1 MTKSEPI
8 NPKKFQIVVGQF
20 AKHGTAAVKSINPLA
35 VLTETLEYLK
45 VKTEEETKREHI
57 WAKRDVLLT
66 ALNMEKDTI
75 LKYFEYRFSERKA
88 ALEQFYQL
96 LHRSAEAG
104 DGDSLQVA
112 LSGILGIV
120 QDNPLKDFAEF
131 KKNMSN
137 PDFLI
142 EL

>member
-1 MTKSEPI
+1 MTKLDV
-8 NPKKFQIVVGQF
+8 NPKKYQLVVNQL
-20 AKHGTAAVKSINPLA
+20 AKHSNAAVRSINPIA
-35 VLTETLEYLK
+35 VLTETLDFLK

-57 WAKRDVLLT
+57 WAKRDVLIS
-66 ALNMEKDTI
+66 ALNAEKDTI

-88 ALEQFYQL
+88 TLEQFYQL
-96 LHRSAEAG
+96 LHRSADTG
-104 DGDSLQVA
+104 DGDSLQIA
-112 LSGILGIV
+112 LNGILGIV
-120 QDNPLKDFAEF
+120 QDNPLKDLAEF